1 MPVRRRGHDLVED
14 KPGGGLDVL
23 LVTGRAEAAALAG
36 EGQEVL
42 VLAMVAANP
51 GETALEVAAFQ
62 DRNIQHPTSNEEDR
76 KVFQSHLNA
85 TSKPPQ

>member
-42 VLAMVAANP
+42 VLAMVAALHKP
-51 GETALEVAAFQ
+51 GGTRFARLGF
-62 DRNIQHPTSNEEDR
+62 
-76 KVFQSHLNA
+76 
-85 TSKPPQ
+85 